1 MNERGFRGYR
11 TYTAGLFSLCCLV
24 LGLWF
29 VHAERRVDAY
39 TSFSLAVVGI
49 MTTLFAKSVGTS
61 AVNGEGLAGGM
72 KNLRGPTKP
81 GDPPPGDPP

>member
-1 MNERGFRGYR
+1 MEGFKGYR
-11 TYTAGLFSLCCLV
+11 TYTAGLFALVCLV

-29 VHAERRVDAY
+29 VHADRRVDAY

-61 AVNGEGLAGGM
+61 AVNGDGLKGGV
-72 KNLRGPTKP
+72 KNLMTSEKP
-81 GDPPPGDPP
+81 GEPPCP

>member
-1 MNERGFRGYR
+1 MGEGFKGYR
-11 TYTAGLFSLCCLV
+11 TYTAGLFALVCLV

-49 MTTLFAKSVGTS
+49 MTTLFAKSVGTK
-61 AVNGEGLAGGM
+61 AVDGDGLAGGF
-72 KNLRGPTKP
+72 KNLMTSSKP
-81 GDPPPGDPP
+81 GDPPATP

>member
-1 MNERGFRGYR
+1 MEGFKGYR
-11 TYTAGLFSLCCLV
+11 TYTAGLFALVCLV

-29 VHAERRVDAY
+29 VHADRRVDAY

-61 AVNGEGLAGGM
+61 AVNGEGLKGGVE
-72 KNLRGPTKP
+72 NLLSAKKP
-81 GDPPPGDPP
+81 GEP